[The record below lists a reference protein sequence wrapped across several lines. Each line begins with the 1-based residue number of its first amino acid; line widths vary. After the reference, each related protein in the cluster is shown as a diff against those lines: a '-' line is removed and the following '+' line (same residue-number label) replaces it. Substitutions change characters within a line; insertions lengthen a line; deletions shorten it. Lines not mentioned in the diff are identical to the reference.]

1 MRWLSPRRFGL
12 LILLTAF
19 DRVVSAGTLTRYHS
33 TDLEVTNRLSAEALD
48 EPGDATELLELEA
61 AFAEANYAWGPAV
74 NADMV
79 MADSERAWSALASRS
94 AAPWDAFECLCS
106 LEATPQQ
113 AA

>member
-1 MRWLSPRRFGL
+1 MSWLSLRRFGL
-12 LILLTAF
+12 LILSIVWN
-19 DRVVSAGTLTRYHS
+19 RVVSAGTVVRHHS
-33 TDLEVTNRLSAEALD
+33 TDLEVTNEQSLD
-48 EPGDATELLELEA
+48 EPLDATELLELEA
-61 AFAEANYAWGPAV
+61 AFAEADYAWGPAV
-74 NADMV
+74 NAEVV